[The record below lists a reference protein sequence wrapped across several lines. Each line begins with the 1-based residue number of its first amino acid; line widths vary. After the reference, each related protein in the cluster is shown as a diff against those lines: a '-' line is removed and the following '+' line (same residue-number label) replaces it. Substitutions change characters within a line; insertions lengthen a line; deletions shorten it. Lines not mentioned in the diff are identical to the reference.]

1 MKTTEKHPIE
11 VNHDRDDLNSCIQE
25 YYDFLENGKL
35 KDELIADLKCS
46 LESVNQEI
54 VVTQAKV
61 DKPVY
66 PKMRTVADVD
76 EFLRDFGA
84 PNQRLE
90 ALLSAKKELI
100 NQLGTAQSEKSRYI
114 DLASDIKK
122 DAWFKLAKLLIK
134 PIQYQLNQVIFASGY
149 SGKDFISFLLTANS
163 DSDIDMSLL
172 GEKLTSE
179 YGMPK

>member
-1 MKTTEKHPIE
+1 MKPTTEKQPIE
-11 VNHDRDDLNSCIQE
+11 VNHDRDDLNACIQE
-25 YYDFLENGKL
+25 YYDFLENEKR
-35 KDELIADLKCS
+35 KDELIADLLRN
-46 LESVNQEI
+46 LENINQEI
-54 VVTQAKV
+54 IVTQAKV

-76 EFLRDFGA
+76 DFLRDFGA

-90 ALLSAKKELI
+90 ALLSAKKELT

-134 PIQYQLNQVIFASGY
+134 PIHYQLNQVIFAAGC
-149 SGKDFISFLLTANS
+149 SGKDFISFLLTENS
-163 DSDIDMSLL
+163 NSDMSLL